1 MNRKKEKMD
10 KLDYALSAIRSCFIC
25 EGKGHLYW
33 GNGEDYDTETCECN
47 TYDIILD
54 DDGDVIWDNGLL
66 SEPEL
71 AIFTG
76 IEAK

>member
-1 MNRKKEKMD
+1 MSSKK
-10 KLDYALSAIRSCFIC
+10 LPAGVIRSDATLMDGRTIR
-25 EGKGHLYW
+25 Y
-33 GNGEDYDTETCECN
+33 YDTETCECN

-71 AIFTG
+71 LMSM
-76 IEAK
+76 EAN